1 MMEWIVNARGDQIL
15 TVVAMIWLIV
25 MTVKIVIE
33 EKQR

>member
-1 MMEWIVNARGDQIL
+1 MIEWIINATGEQIL
-15 TVVAMIWLIV
+15 TVVAMVWLTV

>member
-1 MMEWIVNARGDQIL
+1 MMDWIINARGDQII
-15 TVVAMIWLIV
+15 TVAVMIWLIV